1 MTVRSASQSNKPS
14 YSESEGSTRP
24 LPGTMSSRRV
34 QAKLQQCV
42 AKDGQPMR
50 LQKDDVDSS
59 RSSLS
64 PSGRLTSA
72 VRDLFWKDSVDESQL
87 EAIDQCHWAED

>member
-1 MTVRSASQSNKPS
+1 
-14 YSESEGSTRP
+14 
-24 LPGTMSSRRV
+24 
-34 QAKLQQCV
+34 
-42 AKDGQPMR
+42 MR

-72 VRDLFWKDSVDESQL
+72 VRDLFRKDSVDESQL

>member
-1 MTVRSASQSNKPS
+1 
-14 YSESEGSTRP
+14 
-24 LPGTMSSRRV
+24 
-34 QAKLQQCV
+34 
-42 AKDGQPMR
+42 MR
-50 LQKDDVDSS
+50 LQKDDVGSS

-72 VRDLFWKDSVDESQL
+72 VRELFRKDSVDESQL